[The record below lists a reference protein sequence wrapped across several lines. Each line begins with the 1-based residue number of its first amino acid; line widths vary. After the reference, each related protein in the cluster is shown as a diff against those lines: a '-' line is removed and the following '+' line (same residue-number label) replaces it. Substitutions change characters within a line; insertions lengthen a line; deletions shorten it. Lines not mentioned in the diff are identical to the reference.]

1 MKPRFSVCLALSAIA
16 QCLQLVLQLKKAE
29 WFSGACPN
37 HARLWFQSMSSQIGT
52 YGQLQPMLSS
62 PPWQGSTCLA
72 SKDVMT
78 ACRKNNW
85 PYYRSAPTSVA
96 LECLLELPVE
106 TREIFDLLGYLEEA
120 LEVFYNRCLHA

>member
-1 MKPRFSVCLALSAIA
+1 MQGCGSRVCPLKLAHMDNYSQCYLFHHGKDPR
-16 QCLQLVLQLKKAE
+16 
-29 WFSGACPN
+29 
-37 HARLWFQSMSSQIGT
+37 
-52 YGQLQPMLSS
+52 
-62 PPWQGSTCLA
+62 LA

-106 TREIFDLLGYLEEA
+106 TREISSSWLPGRSTGGLLQ
-120 LEVFYNRCLHA
+120 